1 MAADEDVVTVQDL
14 EEEIICPV
22 CLNEFDDPR
31 FLPCHHYYCKRC
43 ILMLA
48 NAEGEGKPFSCPECS
63 TSTVLPQGSPNGLP
77 PAFVVN
83 RVKERV
89 KQALD
94 AQQKDS
100 LSSGFDRLTPQYVC
114 RKHKIALK
122 MFCND
127 CNRLICPEC
136 ALSHKTHGFEYV
148 KEGGPNRRE
157 ALRGVGAELRGVRDA
172 SRGALTE
179 IARRREEVVGQAK
192 AVSDD
197 VTKAF
202 DEMRKIL
209 QRREDELLDTI
220 RNLTEQKVAS
230 LGAQE
235 EEARAGEAKLD
246 ELVALVED
254 TCKAG
259 DEHVFIMRK
268 GLVALAQ
275 RELDVPRFYNPAEIP
290 NLSAELNC
298 IANIRSTCHSK
309 TKVFLKK
316 VYGVGIS
323 KAEVGKTASFAILPS
338 DSDGPNPKIN
348 ISLVSALDSGNNTTT
363 FSFSKVVK
371 VGGPQAKPTYEASY
385 QPIVRGYHKLNV
397 EIDGVPIEGSPF
409 HVQVSISP
417 TLLGKPV
424 RVLKGFNKPYG
435 IAFNSAQEMVV
446 SESHFIY
453 ETNQV
458 TVRDKSGA
466 KLRDLKGHKP
476 CHPQGVAVDNEDNIY
491 VSENG
496 GHCVSKFNRDG
507 QFVKVVGRQGKQ
519 NAEFNAPRG
528 VLVVKDEVY
537 VCDSSNDRVQV
548 YDRDLNFLRS
558 ICGPETKGVTDI
570 TADSSG
576 QLHII
581 SNNASA
587 IQVYDSVKQ
596 APAQSIQHP
605 HLSKPSGICFD
616 PMLML
621 LYVADSG
628 NNCICIFRL
637 DGSFVAKFGKEG
649 GVDGDFKFPYGIV
662 TDSDGFVYICDY
674 LNNRIEVF

>member
-1 MAADEDVVTVQDL
+1 MAADDVVTVQDL

-22 CLNEFDDPR
+22 CHNEFDDPR

-43 ILMLA
+43 ILILA

-63 TSTVLPQGSPNGLP
+63 ASTVLPQGSPNGLP

-89 KQALD
+89 KQALM

-100 LSSGFDRLTPQYVC
+100 PSTSHDHHPQYVC
-114 RKHKIALK
+114 RKHQIALK

-127 CNRLICPEC
+127 CNQLICPEC
-136 ALSHKTHGFEYV
+136 ALSHRTHGFEYV
-148 KEGGPNRRE
+148 KEGGSNRRE
-157 ALRGVGAELRGVRDA
+157 AIRGKGAELRALRETA
-172 SRGALTE
+172 RGALAE

-192 AVSDD
+192 AVADD
-197 VTKAF
+197 VTRAF
-202 DEMRKIL
+202 DEMRRTL
-209 QRREDELLDTI
+209 QRREEELHETI

-235 EEARAGEAKLD
+235 EEVRAGEAKLD
-246 ELVALVED
+246 EMVTLFED
-254 TCKAG
+254 TSKAS
-259 DEHVFIMRK
+259 DEHQFIMRK
-268 GLVALAQ
+268 GLLALAQ
-275 RELDVPRFYNPAEIP
+275 RELDVPRFYSPAEIP

-298 IANIRSTCHSK
+298 AADIKSTCHSK

-323 KAEVGKTASFAILPS
+323 KAEVGKPASFTILPS
-338 DSDGPNPKIN
+338 DSDGPNPKITV
-348 ISLVSALDSGNNTTT
+348 SLVSALDSNNNTTN
-363 FSFSKVVK
+363 FSKVVK
-371 VGGPQAKPTYEASY
+371 NPGGPQSKPSYEASY
-385 QPIVRGYHKLNV
+385 QPMVRGYHKLIV

-458 TVRDKSGA
+458 TVRDKSGT

-476 CHPQGVAVDNEDNIY
+476 CHPQGVAVDDEDNIY

-496 GHCVSKFNRDG
+496 GHCISKFSREG
-507 QFVKVVGRQGKQ
+507 HFIQVVGRQGKQ
-519 NAEFNAPRG
+519 NTEFNAPRG
-528 VLVVKDEVY
+528 LLVVKEEVF

-548 YDRDLNFLRS
+548 YDRNLKFLRS
-558 ICGPETKGVTDI
+558 ICSPETKGVTDI

-576 QLHII
+576 QLHIV

-605 HLSKPSGICFD
+605 SLSKPSGTCFD
-616 PMLML
+616 PMLNL

-628 NNCICIFRL
+628 SNCICIFRP
-637 DGSFVAKFGKEG
+637 DGSFIAKFGKEG
-649 GVDGDFKFPYGIV
+649 SADGDFKFPYGIA